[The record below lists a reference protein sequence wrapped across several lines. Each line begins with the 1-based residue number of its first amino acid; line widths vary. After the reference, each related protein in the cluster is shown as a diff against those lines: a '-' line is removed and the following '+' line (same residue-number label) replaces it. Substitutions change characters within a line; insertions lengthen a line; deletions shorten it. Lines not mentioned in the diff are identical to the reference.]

1 MNINFIPKGKHN
13 ELFLENYPPVLANK
27 VQPDWYKNMRIVT
40 KLEEFKHQMNPMKY
54 DNINA
59 KSCPAIQDILSD
71 GFVIPLWADLYFA
84 TELDDNGN
92 IIEQRWDFSARQA
105 YLDDLNNHLGSHSKS
120 QTVGM
125 DLKKTIDG
133 KVLKIDL
140 PYYIEIPEGYSI
152 YYSDPFYHFRNE
164 IRCLSGIVEA
174 DKWGFISFP
183 FEILKSDFVL
193 KAGEPLIHCHIFKRE
208 DSKLKLNNLYLSED
222 EYNNKINKLRI
233 HFVDNK
239 PIKKILPT
247 KKD

>member
-1 MNINFIPKGKHN
+1 
-13 ELFLENYPPVLANK
+13 
-27 VQPDWYKNMRIVT
+27 
-40 KLEEFKHQMNPMKY
+40 
-54 DNINA
+54 
-59 KSCPAIQDILSD
+59 
-71 GFVIPLWADLYFA
+71 
-84 TELDDNGN
+84 
-92 IIEQRWDFSARQA
+92 
-105 YLDDLNNHLGSHSKS
+105 
-120 QTVGM
+120 M
-125 DLKKTIDG
+125 DLKKTMDG
-133 KVLKIDL
+133 KILKINL

-183 FEILKSDFVL
+183 FEILKNDFVL

-222 EYNNKINKLRI
+222 EYNKVINKLKI